1 MRTQI
6 DESKMLA
13 GIQSG
18 SATTAA
24 AKRRRGAWRSVR
36 VQAGLIRVVIL
47 IVLAGA
53 WELTSK
59 LGLVSNLFISNP
71 VSVAGAIG
79 DALSNQTTVSAIV
92 QTLEESAYAF
102 VIAAGAGLIL
112 GVLIGTVT
120 ALREA
125 YFPIVLYLLGLPK
138 SIFLPILILLFGI
151 GAGSAVALAVALGIP
166 FMIVSV
172 VGGIERVE
180 ASHIR
185 AARAFGANR
194 WQVVKSVLFPAA
206 LPGIVTGLWHVAR
219 NVLGGVLLG
228 QIFASSGGVGQ
239 LIEEYESNFQ
249 ANKLIALVIVLSVV
263 AIILGNLFDLA
274 EKRLG
279 RWRGTDPIVP

>member
-138 SIFLPILILLFGI
+138 SIFLPILI
-151 GAGSAVALAVALGIP
+151 
-166 FMIVSV
+166 
-172 VGGIERVE
+172 
-180 ASHIR
+180 
-185 AARAFGANR
+185 
-194 WQVVKSVLFPAA
+194 
-206 LPGIVTGLWHVAR
+206 
-219 NVLGGVLLG
+219 
-228 QIFASSGGVGQ
+228 
-239 LIEEYESNFQ
+239 
-249 ANKLIALVIVLSVV
+249 
-263 AIILGNLFDLA
+263 
-274 EKRLG
+274 
-279 RWRGTDPIVP
+279 

>member
-1 MRTQI
+1 MR
-6 DESKMLA
+6 
-13 GIQSG
+13 
-18 SATTAA
+18 
-24 AKRRRGAWRSVR
+24 VR
-36 VQAGLIRVVIL
+36 AGLVRVVIL
-47 IVLAGA
+47 IALAGA

-71 VSVAGAIG
+71 ISVAAAIG
-79 DALSNQTTVSAIV
+79 DTLSDQSTVSAIV

-102 VIAAGAGLIL
+102 VIAAGVGLIL

-138 SIFLPILILLFGI
+138 SILLPILILLFGI
-151 GAGSAVALAVALGIP
+151 GSGSAVALAVALGIP

-172 VGGIERVE
+172 IGGIELVE
-180 ASHIR
+180 ARHIQ

-194 WQVVKSVLFPAA
+194 WQVAKSVLYPAA

-279 RWRGTDPIVP
+279 RWRGTDPVVP